1 MVRDDWI
8 TRVYQSMGV
17 PEKVVNITVKLMEGS
32 KTRLEVTEEG
42 KVLTSGK
49 NNTRKRFL
57 RRQLFSGR
65 TLSKESTYFI
75 VDRGD

>member
-17 PEKVVNITVKLMEGS
+17 PEKVVNITVKLLEGS
-32 KTRLEVTEEG
+32 KTRLEVTENG

-49 NNTRKRFL
+49 NNMRKGFL
-57 RRQLFSGR
+57 RRQLFSSR
-65 TLSKESTYFI
+65 TLSNGSTYII